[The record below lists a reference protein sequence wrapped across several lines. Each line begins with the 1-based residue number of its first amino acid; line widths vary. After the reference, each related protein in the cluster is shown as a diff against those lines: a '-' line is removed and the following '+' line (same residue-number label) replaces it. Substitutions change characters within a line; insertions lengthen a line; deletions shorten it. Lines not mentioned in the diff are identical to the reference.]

1 MKIKAAIRARY
12 AMLSHRQKRIALFLM
27 ALVCL
32 LFIILLKSCHTL
44 IADKNKTPIEPMVL
58 RKGKKII
65 IPLHSP
71 LRLQMKLKQVR
82 LSNDPH
88 IVSFP
93 GAIEADPA
101 RTVNVLP
108 PLTGRIFSL
117 NVKLG
122 EVVKH
127 NQLLAVINAPDLAQA
142 YADNDK
148 AKSVL
153 KLTTDALRRAQRVN
167 RAGGNALKDVQS
179 AQSAYSQAFAE
190 ANRTQARL
198 KILGNNTFSRLVI
211 KAPISGRITALNYG
225 RGSYINDL
233 TVALLSISNIK
244 MVWVTANVPEN
255 LVGVVAKNQHVN
267 IYLPAYPKQVFQG
280 QIAFVNS
287 FLEPDTR
294 CNKTRIA
301 LSNVN
306 ERLQPNMFATI
317 ELTVPQP
324 DLVMIPLSAI
334 LMNDDTTSVYV
345 ETSPWIFE
353 RREVELGPEDGRDV
367 RILSGLK
374 AGERI
379 AASGGIFIND

>member
-1 MKIKAAIRARY
+1 
-12 AMLSHRQKRIALFLM
+12 M

-44 IADKNKTPIEPMVL
+44 IVDKNKTPIEPMVL
-58 RKGKKII
+58 RQGNKII

-82 LSNDPH
+82 LSNEPH

-127 NQLLAVINAPDLAQA
+127 NQLLAVINSPDLAQA

-167 RAGGNALKDVQS
+167 RAGGNALKDVQSAQS

-306 ERLQPNMFATI
+306 ERLQPNMFATV

-353 RREVELGPEDGRDV
+353 RREVQLGPEDGRDV